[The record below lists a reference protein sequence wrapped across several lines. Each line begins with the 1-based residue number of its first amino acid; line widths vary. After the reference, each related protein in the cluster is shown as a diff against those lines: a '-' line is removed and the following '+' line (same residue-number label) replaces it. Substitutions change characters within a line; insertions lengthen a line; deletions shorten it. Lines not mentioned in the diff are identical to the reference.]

1 MIDGNEA
8 PAASVSERVQ
18 LTVATVQVQPAPFM
32 PVAVMP
38 GGSVSC
44 TVVVPDACT
53 VPTLLTPSV

>member
-1 MIDGNEA
+1 
-8 PAASVSERVQ
+8 VQ